1 MDGKV
6 LRSHYP
12 FCIEIIKLQSVNIGK
27 KSEKKRACG
36 VLSEQAPMDSQNLD
50 RNSRKYKTM
59 SSVKEFAK
67 NLLRRSYRRTKS
79 EKEGRFDGK
88 TPKKVIHVLRDVAD
102 DKERCTPQSSGN
114 QKDVQDD
121 TISEA
126 DKAWLESLELTEN
139 PAKFEEPPD
148 EFAELLTR

>member
-1 MDGKV
+1 M
-6 LRSHYP
+6 P
-12 FCIEIIKLQSVNIGK
+12 
-27 KSEKKRACG
+27 
-36 VLSEQAPMDSQNLD
+36 
-50 RNSRKYKTM
+50 
-59 SSVKEFAK
+59 SVKEFAK

-88 TPKKVIHVLRDVAD
+88 TPKKVTHVLRDVAD

-139 PAKFEEPPD
+139 PTKFEEPPD